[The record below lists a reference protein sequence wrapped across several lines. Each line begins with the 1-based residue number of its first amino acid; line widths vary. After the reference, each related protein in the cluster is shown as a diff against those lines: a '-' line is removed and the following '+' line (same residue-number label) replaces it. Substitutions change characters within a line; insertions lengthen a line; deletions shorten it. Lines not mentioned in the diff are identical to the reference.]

1 MTLLT
6 KAKNTVS
13 RFALNTG
20 KRYAQDTQGNF
31 ATIFAVSLF
40 VITAGLAAAIDI
52 ASAVSAKQR
61 LQDTTDQIS
70 LYAAKSLETDTA
82 ALTAQAQD
90 YFNLNYPNTNGDI
103 VLDKIERVGDK
114 VNVETS
120 TKVVTNFA
128 GMLGVD
134 EINVRATSTASYADR
149 GLDIALVLDTTGSM
163 RGSKIDTLRTAATEL
178 IEELDDG
185 TDSVRVSVVPFAQY
199 VNVGADNLNA
209 NWIDNSSVGRNW
221 EGCVGSRDG
230 RGEQTPDYNG
240 RDFPAVSG
248 VTCNTPITP
257 LSANLD
263 LAKTGVSNLMARGWT
278 YIPSGLAWGWRT
290 LENADPF
297 TEAKANDS
305 KDRDRILVLMTD
317 GANTRAN
324 SGTLHNSTNTNKA
337 DNATKQLCR
346 AIKGENIQIYTI
358 AYELNDNKT
367 RRMLERCATNDTMY
381 FDARNSADLSAAFA
395 EIAANLSTLRL
406 TN

>member
-40 VITAGLAAAIDI
+40 VITAGLAAAVDI

-70 LYAAKSLETDTA
+70 LYAAKSLETDSA

-90 YFNLNYPNTNGDI
+90 YFTLNYPNTNGEI
-103 VLDKIERVGDK
+103 VLNKIERVGDR
-114 VNVETS
+114 VNIEAS
-120 TKVVTNFA
+120 TKMATSFA
-128 GMLGVD
+128 GMFGVD
-134 EINVRATSTASYADR
+134 EINVRVASTASYAGR

-163 RGSKIDTLRTAATEL
+163 RGSKIDTLRSAATDL
-178 IEELDDG
+178 IEELDGGD
-185 TDSVRVSVVPFAQY
+185 VRVSVVPFAQY
-199 VNVGADNLNA
+199 VNVGADNLGA
-209 NWIDNSSVGRNW
+209 NWLDDSAVGNNW
-221 EGCVGSRDG
+221 EGCVGSRSG
-230 RGEQTPDYNG
+230 RGEETPDYNG

-257 LSANLD
+257 LSADLD

-297 TEAKANDS
+297 TEAKTNDG
-305 KDRDRILVLMTD
+305 KARDRILVLMTD

-337 DNATKQLCR
+337 DRATKELCQG
-346 AIKGENIQIYTI
+346 IKGENIQIYTI
-358 AYELNDNKT
+358 AYELDHNKT
-367 RRMLERCATNDTMY
+367 RRMLERCATDNTMY
-381 FDARNSADLSAAFA
+381 FDARNAADLSAAFS

-406 TN
+406 MN